1 MVQSDLK
8 HGDANRQVSA
18 RFLRQLSL
26 ALLGG
31 ILLMTATVLTT
42 WWMAGQQDQAARAAS
57 RRMVAGGIE
66 EFVERSKA
74 TLLDYAIW
82 TEAYDNIRAG
92 NLEWMYRNIGSSAH
106 IGTFDMVLVLPPA
119 GPPLGWEAGSGPAPM
134 ADLLDPAAVDAA
146 LGLLEG
152 IPVDQ
157 GVARATY
164 VRSGGALWLLA
175 VARVAPQEGVPEGAG
190 DADLPRLITGYR
202 VSTEA
207 LGEIRRRFTIDDLGV
222 GFDPVPGMDALA
234 LAGDDGAALGYASW
248 TAPTPGRAVL
258 GAALGPLAVLML
270 VVGSVAVLVSRE
282 LVRSARRLEGALAQV
297 RAADRIKTEFLGNV
311 SHELRTPLNGVIGMA
326 QLLQLRDQDPESR
339 EMLDILMASARTQLD
354 LVNRLL
360 DSARLEAGAMTL
372 DRTPFDPAAALEEVV
387 RLIAPDVERKGID
400 LRVAIAPE
408 ARRPL
413 LGDALAF
420 RQIAANLIG
429 NAAKF
434 TESGGIAVELG
445 PREGGALTLVVA
457 DTGPGIDPAEHERIF
472 ERFVQVDDPATR
484 GFGGTGLGLAITRA
498 FAELMGGKIRVDSA
512 VGRGATFTVV
522 LPLPAAPAGMAAAA
536 A

>member
-1 MVQSDLK
+1 
-8 HGDANRQVSA
+8 
-18 RFLRQLSL
+18 
-26 ALLGG
+26 
-31 ILLMTATVLTT
+31 
-42 WWMAGQQDQAARAAS
+42 
-57 RRMVAGGIE
+57 
-66 EFVERSKA
+66 
-74 TLLDYAIW
+74 
-82 TEAYDNIRAG
+82 
-92 NLEWMYRNIGSSAH
+92 
-106 IGTFDMVLVLPPA
+106 
-119 GPPLGWEAGSGPAPM
+119 
-134 ADLLDPAAVDAA
+134 
-146 LGLLEG
+146 
-152 IPVDQ
+152 
-157 GVARATY
+157 
-164 VRSGGALWLLA
+164 
-175 VARVAPQEGVPEGAG
+175 
-190 DADLPRLITGYR
+190 
-202 VSTEA
+202 
-207 LGEIRRRFTIDDLGV
+207 
-222 GFDPVPGMDALA
+222 
-234 LAGDDGAALGYASW
+234 
-248 TAPTPGRAVL
+248 
-258 GAALGPLAVLML
+258 
-270 VVGSVAVLVSRE
+270 
-282 LVRSARRLEGALAQV
+282 
-297 RAADRIKTEFLGNV
+297 
-311 SHELRTPLNGVIGMA
+311 MA